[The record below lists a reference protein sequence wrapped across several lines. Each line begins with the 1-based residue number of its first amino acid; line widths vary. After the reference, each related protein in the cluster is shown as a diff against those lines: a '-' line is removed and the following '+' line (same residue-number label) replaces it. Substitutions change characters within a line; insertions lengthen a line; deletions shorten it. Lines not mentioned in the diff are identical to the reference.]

1 MNPIVPTT
9 TMLHLLVELPN
20 AAGFGR
26 WTLVSAT
33 VPEESSGRVTGGRTG
48 HEGADYLAVERPV
61 TQRLANGTVRD
72 DHERLML
79 VGVDTSRMS
88 VDERERVRTSL
99 RERWPDIQRIIDT
112 IDWAHQ
118 DRNHAVKVASLSEL
132 LREPAFSSLPV
143 TEATTLELAATGTAR
158 RWPFIRRFLPLG
170 LASCAIG
177 AIVLM
182 VWPRPSPHPPLPP
195 PPSARETATLTAD
208 VCREMRCTDEELR
221 RWVNAALNNS
231 AATRGSKIDEAMIG
245 RLAGTDGNRRL
256 FAFDPTPKDNSQLN
270 EFVES
275 LSPTTAEEGESIRR
289 TLLEAYGH
297 LRALG
302 NSAAEARECEEW
314 KGEMTAAG
322 GLSPAEIQFLAVLVD
337 FGVVSLDAC
346 GEDNSSGPFFVPDD
360 HCRFRELVKFFTED
374 ARRQP
379 LKTTAGID
387 CQSNRQSEAFREAI
401 GTMPRSEKE
410 LQRLVTIGKIAYAD
424 TDCRAFKLVG
434 SNFSKLCNTLT
445 RLSPLRGNP

>member
-1 MNPIVPTT
+1 M

-26 WTLVSAT
+26 RTLVSAS

-79 VGVDTSRMS
+79 VGVNTSRMS
-88 VDERERVRTSL
+88 VDERERVRNSL

-118 DRNHAVKVASLSEL
+118 DRNHAVEVASLSEL

-143 TEATTLELAATGTAR
+143 TEATTSELAATGSAR
-158 RWPFIRRFLPLG
+158 RWPYIRRFLPLG

-182 VWPRPSPHPPLPP
+182 VWLRSSPHPSRS
-195 PPSARETATLTAD
+195 SARETATLIAE
-208 VCREMRCTDEELR
+208 VSHEMHCTDEDLR
-221 RWVNAALNNS
+221 RWVNAAKNNPK
-231 AATRGSKIDEAMIG
+231 ATRGSEIDEETI
-245 RLAGTDGNRRL
+245 RLLAGSAGIQRF
-256 FAFDPTPKDNSQLN
+256 FAFDPTPSEASQLN
-270 EFVES
+270 EFVKS
-275 LSPTTAEEGESIRR
+275 LSPTTAEQGETIRG

-297 LRALG
+297 LRALSD
-302 NSAAEARECEEW
+302 SAAEARRCEQWRE
-314 KGEMTAAG
+314 KVAAEGE
-322 GLSPAEIQFLAVLVD
+322 LSPAEIQFVAVLVD
-337 FGVVSLDAC
+337 FGGVSLNAY

-360 HCRFRELVKFFTED
+360 HYRFRELVKFFTED

-379 LKTTAGID
+379 LKAAAGID
-387 CQSNRQSEAFREAI
+387 CQGDRQSEAFRKAI
-401 GTMPRSEKE
+401 ATMPRTASED
-410 LQRLVTIGKIAYAD
+410 QRQLARIGKLAYAD
-424 TDCRAFKLVG
+424 TDCLAFKLVG
-434 SNFSKLCNTLT
+434 SHFCDLCNTLA
-445 RLSPLRGNP
+445 RLSPVRGDP